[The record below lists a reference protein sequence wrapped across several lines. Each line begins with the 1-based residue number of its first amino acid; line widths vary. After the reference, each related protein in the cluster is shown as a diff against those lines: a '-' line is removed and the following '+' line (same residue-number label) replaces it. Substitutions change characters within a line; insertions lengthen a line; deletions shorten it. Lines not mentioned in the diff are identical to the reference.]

1 MSIQQIIGLVIIVFF
16 VSRLFWQKR
25 QNHINAAEFS
35 FWLVFWV
42 IAALAIIFLR
52 QIDDV
57 VRYLGF
63 TASGINVLLYLG
75 VALLFYFIFR
85 LRIRLAKVEG
95 EITKVV
101 REIAI
106 NNKNYK

>member
-1 MSIQQIIGLVIIVFF
+1 GL
-16 VSRLFWQKR
+16 
-25 QNHINAAEFS
+25 
-35 FWLVFWV
+35 
-42 IAALAIIFLR
+42 
-52 QIDDV
+52 